1 LRIECGREVTTVAYR
16 TEWCGNVGEKS
27 VGQRIQVAGWVHRR
41 RDHGGLIFVDLR
53 DRTGLLQLVVSAEER
68 PEIHE
73 RAEELRS
80 EYVVTATGAVVARAP
95 ERVNPNL
102 PTGKVELVVDEM
114 QILAAAETPPFSPE
128 DEVDVDETLRL
139 KYRYIDLRR
148 PRMFR
153 NLQLRHTVAQAAR
166 RYLGEQGFI
175 EVETPILTKSTP
187 EGARDFLVPSRL
199 QAGEFYA
206 LPQSPQLFKQLL
218 MVAGFEKYYQLA
230 RAFRD
235 EDLRADRQPEHTQI
249 DIEMSFV
256 EEQDVQNTVEG
267 MLAAAFREAL
277 SVELTT
283 PFPRMS
289 YADAMALFGSDKPD
303 LRFGMQIVDVTDIA
317 GKTEF
322 RVFADAVQRGGVVRG
337 LRAEGGASF
346 SRKDVDDLA
355 AEAAVFGSQG
365 VLPIWLDERDIRT
378 PLQKF
383 LTAAQLMEIVKKLG
397 GKSGDLLVLVAGSR
411 KVVEPSL
418 GALRLSLA
426 TRLGVKREGW
436 AFTWVLDFP
445 MFEYDE
451 KDGRLKAQHHPFTKP
466 RLQSLADLQEKP
478 LEIGTYSYD
487 LVLNGVELGS
497 GSLRISDP
505 RLQEAVFAALGLT
518 EEDIQ
523 AKFGFLVEAMDFGI
537 PPLGGIGLGL
547 DRTVMLMAGESSIRD
562 VIAFPKTASGS
573 CPLTDAPSKVAVEQL
588 RELRIRTV

>member
-1 LRIECGREVTTVAYR
+1 VAYR
-16 TEWCGNVGEKS
+16 NEWCGNVRDNS
-27 VGQRIQVAGWVHRR
+27 VGERIQVAGWVHRR

-53 DRTGLLQLVVSAEER
+53 DRTGLLQLVVSAEEK
-68 PEIHE
+68 PAIHE
-73 RAEELRS
+73 RAEELRT
-80 EYVVTATGAVVARAP
+80 EYVVSATGIVVARSP
-95 ERVNPNL
+95 ERINPNL
-102 PTGKVELVVDEM
+102 PTGAVELVVEEL
-114 QILAAAETPPFSPE
+114 QILAAAETPPFLPE
-128 DEVDVDETLRL
+128 DDLDVDETLRL

-166 RYLGEQGFI
+166 RYLDGLGFI

-199 QAGEFYA
+199 RPGEFYA

-218 MVAGFEKYYQLA
+218 MVAGFERYYQLA

-256 EEQDVQNTVEG
+256 DEVDIQNTVEG
-267 MLAAAFREAL
+267 MFASAFKEAL
-277 SVELTT
+277 SVDLET
-283 PFPRMS
+283 PFPRIT
-289 YADAMALFGSDKPD
+289 YADAMALYGSDKPD
-303 LRFGMQIVDVTDIA
+303 LRFGMQIVDVTDLA
-317 GKTEF
+317 GQTEF
-322 RVFADAVQRGGVVRG
+322 RVFGDAVQRGGVVRG
-337 LRAEGGASF
+337 LRAQGGASF

-355 AEAAVFGSQG
+355 MQAAVFGAQG
-365 VLPIWLDERDIRT
+365 VLPIWVEEQGLRS

-383 LTAAQLMEIVKKLG
+383 LTEAQLSALVDQLEG
-397 GKSGDLLVLVAGSR
+397 APGDLLVLVAGSK

-418 GALRLSLA
+418 GTLRLSLA
-426 TRLGVKREGW
+426 TSLGVKREGW
-436 AFTWVLDFP
+436 AFSWVLDFP
-445 MFEYDE
+445 MFEFDE
-451 KDGRLKAQHHPFTKP
+451 KEGRLKAQHHPFTKP
-466 RLQSLADLQEKP
+466 RLESITDLQQKP
-478 LEIGTYSYD
+478 LEIGTYAYD

-505 RLQEAVFAALGLT
+505 QMQEAVFTALGLT
-518 EEDIQ
+518 HDDIQ
-523 AKFGFLVEAMDFGI
+523 AKFGFLVEAMEYGI

-573 CPLTDAPSKVAVEQL
+573 CPLTDAPSSVTIEQL

>member
-1 LRIECGREVTTVAYR
+1 VAYR
-16 TEWCGNVGEKS
+16 NEWCGNVRDKSIGE
-27 VGQRIQVAGWVHRR
+27 RIQVAGWVHRR

-53 DRTGLLQLVVSAEER
+53 DRTGLLQLVVSAEEK
-68 PEIHE
+68 PAIHE
-73 RAEELRS
+73 RAEELRT
-80 EYVVTATGAVVARAP
+80 EYVVSATGSVVARSP
-95 ERVNPNL
+95 ERINPNL
-102 PTGKVELVVDEM
+102 PTGAVELVVEEL
-114 QILAAAETPPFSPE
+114 QILAAAETPPFLPE
-128 DEVDVDETLRL
+128 DDLEVDETLRL

-166 RYLGEQGFI
+166 RYLDGLGFI

-199 QAGEFYA
+199 RPGEFYA

-218 MVAGFEKYYQLA
+218 MVAGFERYYQLA

-256 EEQDVQNTVEG
+256 DEVDIQNTVEG
-267 MLAAAFREAL
+267 MFASAFKEAL
-277 SVELTT
+277 SVDLET
-283 PFPRMS
+283 PFPRIT
-289 YADAMALFGSDKPD
+289 YADAMALYGSDKPD

-322 RVFADAVQRGGVVRG
+322 RVFGDAVQRGGVVRG
-337 LRAEGGASF
+337 LRAQGGASF

-355 AEAAVFGSQG
+355 LGAAVFGAQG
-365 VLPIWLDERDIRT
+365 VLPIWVEEQGLRS

-383 LTAAQLMEIVKKLG
+383 LTEAQLSALVDQLEG
-397 GKSGDLLVLVAGSR
+397 APGDLLVLVAGSK

-418 GALRLSLA
+418 GTLRLSLA

-436 AFTWVLDFP
+436 AFSWVLDFP
-445 MFEYDE
+445 MFEFDE
-451 KDGRLKAQHHPFTKP
+451 KEGRLKAQHHPFTKP
-466 RLQSLADLQEKP
+466 RLESVTDLQQKP
-478 LEIGTYSYD
+478 LEIGTYAYD

-505 RLQEAVFAALGLT
+505 QMQEAVFTALGLT
-518 EEDIQ
+518 HDDIQ
-523 AKFGFLVEAMDFGI
+523 AKFGFLVEAMDYGI

-573 CPLTDAPSKVAVEQL
+573 CPLTDAPSSVAIEQL

>member
-1 LRIECGREVTTVAYR
+1 MTYR
-16 TEWCGNVGEKS
+16 TEWCGEVGESK
-27 VGQRIQVAGWVHRR
+27 VGQRLQVAGWVHRR

-73 RAEELRS
+73 RAEELRN
-80 EYVVTATGAVVARAP
+80 EYVVSAAGTIVARAP

-102 PTGKVELVVDEM
+102 PTGKVELVVDELA
-114 QILAAAETPPFSPE
+114 ILAAAETPPFLPE
-128 DEVDVDETLRL
+128 DDLDVDETLRL

-166 RYLGEQGFI
+166 RYLGDQGFI

-199 QAGEFYA
+199 RAGEFYA

-256 EEQDVQNTVEG
+256 EEQDIQNTVEG
-267 MLAAAFREAL
+267 MFAAAFKEAL
-277 SVELTT
+277 SVDLTT
-283 PFPRMS
+283 PFPRMT
-289 YADAMALFGSDKPD
+289 YADAMAEYGSDKPD
-303 LRFGMQIVDVTDIA
+303 LRFGMQIVDVTDLA
-317 GKTEF
+317 GQTEF
-322 RVFADAVQRGGVVRG
+322 RVFAESVERGGVVRG
-337 LRAEGGASF
+337 LRAAGGASF

-355 AEAAVFGSQG
+355 AEAAVFGAQG
-365 VLPIWLDERDIRT
+365 VLPIWLDEQGVRS

-383 LTAAQLMEIVKKLG
+383 LTDGQMTELVKRLG
-397 GKSGDLLVLVAGSR
+397 GKAGDLLILVAGA
-411 KVVEPSL
+411 KKIVEPSL
-418 GALRLSLA
+418 GTLRLSLA

-436 AFTWVLDFP
+436 AFSWVLDFP

-451 KDGRLKAQHHPFTKP
+451 KEGRLKAQHHPFTKP
-466 RLQSLADLQEKP
+466 RLKSLADLQEKP
-478 LEIGTYSYD
+478 LEIGTYAYD

-505 RLQEAVFAALGLT
+505 RLQGAVFAALGLT

>member
-1 LRIECGREVTTVAYR
+1 MAYR
-16 TEWCGNVGEKS
+16 NEWCGDVRDTRVGES
-27 VGQRIQVAGWVHRR
+27 IQVAGWVHRR

-53 DRTGLLQLVVSAEER
+53 DRTGLLQLVVSAEDK
-68 PEIHE
+68 PDIHE
-73 RAEELRS
+73 RAEELRT
-80 EYVVTATGAVVARAP
+80 EYVVSATGTVVARSP

-102 PTGKVELVVDEM
+102 PTGGVELVVE
-114 QILAAAETPPFSPE
+114 QLHILAAAETPPFLPE
-128 DEVDVDETLRL
+128 DDVEVDETLRL

-153 NLQLRHTVAQAAR
+153 NLQLRHTVAQSAR
-166 RYLGEQGFI
+166 RYLDSLGFI

-199 QAGEFYA
+199 RAGEFYA

-218 MVAGFEKYYQLA
+218 MVAGFERYYQLA

-256 EEQDVQNTVEG
+256 GEEDIQNTVEG
-267 MLAAAFREAL
+267 MFAAAFKEAL
-277 SVELTT
+277 SVELET
-283 PFPRMS
+283 PFPRMT
-289 YADAMALFGSDKPD
+289 YADAMALYGSDKPD
-303 LRFGMQIVDVTDIA
+303 LRFGMQIVDVTELA
-317 GKTEF
+317 GQTEF
-322 RVFADAVQRGGVVRG
+322 RVFADAVKRGGVVRG

-355 AEAAVFGSQG
+355 LEAAVFGAQG
-365 VLPIWLDERDIRT
+365 ILPIWVEEQGVRS

-383 LTAAQLMEIVKKLG
+383 LTEAQLSDLVARLEG
-397 GKSGDLLVLVAGSR
+397 APGDLLVLVAGTK

-418 GALRLSLA
+418 GTLRLSLA
-426 TRLGVKREGW
+426 NRLGVKREGW
-436 AFTWVLDFP
+436 AFSWVLDFP
-445 MFEYDE
+445 MFELDE
-451 KDGRLKAQHHPFTKP
+451 KEGRLKAQHHPFTKP
-466 RLQSLADLQEKP
+466 RLESLTDLQDKP
-478 LEIGTYSYD
+478 LELGTYAYD

-505 RLQEAVFAALGLT
+505 QMQEAVFAALGLT

-523 AKFGFLVEAMDFGI
+523 AKFGFLVEAMDYGI

-562 VIAFPKTASGS
+562 VIAFPKTQSGS
-573 CPLTDAPSKVAVEQL
+573 CPLTDAPSTVAIEQL